1 MRTFLLVA
9 ITAVLLVPGMVFAEG
24 QTIIVESV
32 DQMREKMEL
41 REMELELEARDMEL
55 DFERQRRE
63 LELEAR
69 DMELDFERQR
79 RELELAKMRGQIEAH
94 NKAQQMD
101 WHKKAQM
108 KEKFAQG
115 MDKHHGGKKGCG
127 VFILIAIVV
136 NVLLAV
142 WTYKDIREKTNS
154 SGIWIVVVL
163 LTGLFGAIV
172 YAIVRL
178 GDLKQPQNT

>member
-1 MRTFLLVA
+1 MRTFLLLA
-9 ITAVLLVPGMVFAEG
+9 ITAVLLVPGLVFAE
-24 QTIIVESV
+24 EH
-32 DQMREKMEL
+32 EKGEDVWD
-41 REMELELEARDMEL
+41 ELEIRG
-55 DFERQRRE
+55 RE

-79 RELELAKMRGQIEAH
+79 RELELAKMRGQIEGR

-108 KEKFAQG
+108 KEKFAHG

-127 VFILIAIVV
+127 VFILIAAVV
-136 NVLLAV
+136 NILLAV

-154 SGIWIVVVL
+154 SGIWVVVVL
-163 LTGLFGAIV
+163 LTGLLGAIV

-178 GDLKQPQNT
+178 GDLKRP